1 MSATTPIPVAA
12 HKKPQDPERA
22 GGLALLW
29 VDGEAVVVDKP
40 AGLPVDPP
48 RDGSLSMHNR
58 LQALRLG
65 FHRPPSIIHR
75 LDRDTSGCLLL
86 ARHTGAAR
94 RFAAIWEAGQVE
106 KRYLAVLDGVPGE
119 ESGTIDLALGKTSS
133 VERGWRMVPDPGGK
147 RAVSHWRVLEVR
159 DGRALVEFRPE
170 TGRTHQLR
178 VHAFEALGC
187 PIVGDPVY
195 GSGRPGDPPLLLH
208 AAALTLSRA
217 GKPPVVAVAPLPE
230 RFVAAGWRDAH
241 EDAAGAAPPSPTP
254 SSPPP
259 PSSPRTRGS
268 RCHSPAGSLDPRV
281 RGDDGEG
288 LGDDG
293 ERRGE
298 DGGGRGADASG
309 DAA

>member
-1 MSATTPIPVAA
+1 MNATTPDSAAA
-12 HKKPQDPERA
+12 HEKPDDPERA

-65 FHRPPSIIHR
+65 FHRTPSIIHR

-94 RFAAIWEAGQVE
+94 RFSAVWEAGLVE

-119 ESGTIDLALGKTSS
+119 EEGTVDLALGKTSS

-147 RAVSHWRVLEVR
+147 RAVSHWRVLDAR
-159 DGRALVEFRPE
+159 DGVALVEFRPE

-178 VHAFEALGC
+178 VHSAEGLNC
-187 PIVGDPVY
+187 PIVGDPIY

-208 AAALTLSRA
+208 AAAITLPRE
-217 GKPPVVAVAPLPE
+217 GKPPVAARAPLPQ
-230 RFVAAGWRDAH
+230 RFLAAGWADPH
-241 EDAAGAAPPSPTP
+241 GAA
-254 SSPPP
+254 
-259 PSSPRTRGS
+259 
-268 RCHSPAGSLDPRV
+268 
-281 RGDDGEG
+281 
-288 LGDDG
+288 
-293 ERRGE
+293 
-298 DGGGRGADASG
+298 
-309 DAA
+309 